1 MAKLSINRVTLIGD
15 LSDTPDYRVTP
26 NGTPVT
32 SATLVTTESWS
43 DHNDQPQ
50 QRKQCHQLVFWRTN
64 AQSAKQDLTPG
75 SQVFVEGRLQTRSW
89 EDRRGLKRYVTEVIV
104 QEFLI
109 LDQLEVQ
116 DVVSDSAAS

>member
-32 SATLVTTESWS
+32 SATLVTTESWE
-43 DHNDQPQ
+43 DRNDQPQ
-50 QRKQCHQLVFWRTN
+50 ERKQWHQLVFWRTN
-64 AQSAKQDLTPG
+64 AQSAKEDLILG

-104 QEFLI
+104 LEFLI
-109 LDQLEVQ
+109 LDQPEVQ
-116 DVVSDSAAS
+116 DAV